1 MPFTLQPRPLHTLN
15 TTLMYHKVCC
25 QSEHLLRRK
34 FHIFYGIF
42 RSHCF
47 FQCCRSTHYREKC
60 IYSVCIAQNRIVR
73 YTPRKRYHFFI
84 VLLCQSCHTYR
95 CFPHHGLAIEPSLS
109 RHYNIS
115 HFYLFFHIGCLHNK
129 FNSRFKF
136 RI

>member
-73 YTPRKRYHFFI
+73 YTPRKLFYCISLPVPPHLS
-84 VLLCQSCHTYR
+84 VLSPSRSGCRAVPL
-95 CFPHHGLAIEPSLS
+95 PSLQYQPFLS
-109 RHYNIS
+109 FLPYR
-115 HFYLFFHIGCLHNK
+115 LPA
-129 FNSRFKF
+129 
-136 RI
+136 